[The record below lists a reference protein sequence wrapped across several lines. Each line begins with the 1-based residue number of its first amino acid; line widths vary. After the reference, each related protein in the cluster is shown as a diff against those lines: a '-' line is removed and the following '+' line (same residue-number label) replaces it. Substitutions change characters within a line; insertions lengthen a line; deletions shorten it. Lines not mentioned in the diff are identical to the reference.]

1 MGRLGKAIS
10 AMTSEDAT
18 AASPWLTTWFNP
30 GESITHVIKTNPRHH
45 VWLLAGLGLI
55 FAIIVHLLVREWPPV
70 LLDWRAIAAIVI
82 GGAIL
87 GVIGLYWAGFFFRWA
102 GNLFGGHASAAE
114 VRAALAWAQL
124 PTVLGGAVGLVVGL
138 LLLSAGISK
147 LVIGT
152 IAVVAWLWTLV
163 LTWLMFARIQKF
175 GFWRTVISTGLGWVA
190 SLAVFLLLASVI
202 RALAFQPFDAPSAS
216 MAPTLRVGD
225 YFFVSKWPYGY
236 SRYTFYNLIPFSGR
250 IFAAE
255 PERGDVV
262 VFKLPRD
269 NSTDYIKRVIGLPGD
284 EITVRG
290 GVLFINGKQVPRRHI
305 NDFVARQDAGPTRPI
320 PAYEETLPNGV
331 KYTILQAG
339 TNGSL
344 NNVGPYKVPP
354 GKYFMMG
361 DNRDNST
368 DSRVSGV
375 GYVPFENLIGRA
387 ALLYSTSPDRF
398 GTIVR

>member
-1 MGRLGKAIS
+1 
-10 AMTSEDAT
+10 MTSEVAP
-18 AASPWLTTWFNP
+18 AGSPWLTTWFRP
-30 GESITHVIKTNPRHH
+30 GESITHVIGTDPRRH
-45 VWLLAGLGLI
+45 VWLLAALGLI
-55 FAIIVHLLVREWPPV
+55 FGLLLQLLVRGWTPV
-70 LLDWRAIAAIVI
+70 LLDWRAIAGIVI

-87 GVIGLYWAGFFFRWA
+87 GVIGLYYSGCFFRWA
-102 GNLFGGHASAAE
+102 GTLFGGHASAVE
-114 VRAALAWAQL
+114 VRAALAWGQL
-124 PTVLGGAVGLVVGL
+124 PMVLGGAVGLVVGL

-147 LVIGT
+147 PVIGT

-175 GFWRTVISTGLGWVA
+175 GFWRTVLSMGLGWVA
-190 SLAVFLLLASVI
+190 SLAVLLLLALAI

-236 SRYTFYNLIPFSGR
+236 SRYTFFNAFPFSGR

-269 NSTDYIKRVIGLPGD
+269 NATDYIKRVIGLPGD

-290 GVLFINGKQVPRRHI
+290 GVLFINGKEVPRQRI
-305 NDFVARQDAGPTRPI
+305 ADFVTREDGGASRPI

-331 KYTILQAG
+331 KYTVLVAEPSGPFENI
-339 TNGSL
+339 
-344 NNVGPYKVPP
+344 GPYKVPA
-354 GKYFMMG
+354 GKYFMLG
-361 DNRDNST
+361 DNRDNSV
-368 DSRVSGV
+368 DSRAVSGV
-375 GYVPFENLIGRA
+375 GYVPFENLVGRA
-387 ALLYSTSPDRF
+387 ALLFSRSPERF
-398 GTIVR
+398 GIAVR